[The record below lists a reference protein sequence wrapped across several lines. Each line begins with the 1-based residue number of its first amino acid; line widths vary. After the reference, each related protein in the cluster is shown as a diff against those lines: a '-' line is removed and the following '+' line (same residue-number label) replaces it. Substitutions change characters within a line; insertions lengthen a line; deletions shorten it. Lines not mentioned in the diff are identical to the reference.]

1 MKVLC
6 ICLFPAII
14 LLTVNT
20 AKFFGNINSKYSNSS
35 SLEACLKLQSQLPY
49 LSLNC
54 DELLEKENKTIS
66 SNNFILSNIFGKQEN
81 EKKESEEEIIIT
93 ISIKDLKNNTKKV
106 SLFILF
112 II

>member
-1 MKVLC
+1 MKILC

-20 AKFFGNINSKYSNSS
+20 TKFFENINSKDTNTS
-35 SLEACLKLQSQLPY
+35 SLEACLKLQRQLPY

-54 DELLEKENKTIS
+54 DELLVTENKTIS
-66 SNNFILSNIFGKQEN
+66 SNDFILSKVSGKEEN
-81 EKKESEEEIIIT
+81 EEKENEDGIITT

-106 SLFILF
+106 NFFI
-112 II
+112 